1 MNPNP
6 TGTLQPIE
14 VLGDGPIPD
23 PSPRDS
29 WVVLG
34 KHGNCFVC
42 QPDNPGGLRADL
54 FRDGEVIRCPFTFSQ
69 PQEGPPRHA
78 HGGSIAALMDEIM
91 GAAAWSRRHNLLAV
105 HLELDY
111 RRPIPLNTELMA
123 LGWVRSEGNRSIK
136 VAGEI
141 RLPDGT
147 TAVQALGVFAI
158 APDMFQNPF
167 FG

>member
-6 TGTLQPIE
+6 TGTLQPIQL
-14 VLGDGPIPD
+14 LGDGPLPE
-23 PSPRDS
+23 PGPREA
-29 WVVLG
+29 WVMLG
-34 KHGNCFVC
+34 KHGPCFVC

-54 FRDGEVIRCPFTFSQ
+54 YRDGDVIRVPFTFQ
-69 PQEGPPRHA
+69 DAQEGPPRHA

-111 RRPIPLNTELMA
+111 RRPTPLGVEMMA
-123 LGWVRSEGNRSIK
+123 LGWVTSEGQRSIK

-141 RLPDGT
+141 RLPDGS
-147 TAVQALGVFAI
+147 TAVRASGIFAI
-158 APDMFQNPF
+158 APDMFDQPF

>member
-6 TGTLQPIE
+6 TGTLQPIQL
-14 VLGDGPIPD
+14 LGEGPLPE
-23 PSPRDS
+23 PGPRES
-29 WVVLG
+29 WTLLG
-34 KHGNCFVC
+34 KHGPCFVC
-42 QPDNPGGLRADL
+42 QVDNPAGLRADL
-54 FRDGEVIRCPFTFSQ
+54 YRDGEVIRCPFTFRA

-78 HGGSIAALMDEIM
+78 HGGSIAALLDEIM

-105 HLELDY
+105 HLEFDY
-111 RRPIPLNTELMA
+111 RRPIPLGTELMA

-158 APDMFQNPF
+158 APDMFNQPF